1 MASIV
6 AADSAAASLADSQ
19 RQIAV
24 EVTSAGIALL
34 GVEAPARSSSEDVA
48 AQRIAGGAVVVVVV
62 AAEDNCSWPLADFA
76 TDSAVAEV
84 GRSRRKARPWPV
96 AGSGSLSAL
105 GHKTMRPDIGL
116 DQWYIDL
123 VPEHDHN

>member
-116 DQWYIDL
+116 DQWYIGL
-123 VPEHDHN
+123 VPEPDHN

>member
-1 MASIV
+1 VASIV

-105 GHKTMRPDIGL
+105 GHKPMRPDIGL
-116 DQWYIDL
+116 DQWYIGL
-123 VPEHDHN
+123 VPEPDRN